1 VITLNSFVVYAIA
14 AVLFVLGLAAIGG
27 ATFGKQR
34 NRRIILAAA
43 GVVLWIA
50 TLALYSRAAT
60 LAPANPE
67 PTPIPVAEATT
78 APEPPAVEPQ
88 PTGVLTN
95 TAETVVFPAIG
106 GRVAFH
112 SDRDGEI
119 DIYTMNADGSDVQR
133 LTDAPGRDF
142 EPDWSPDGAAIVFS
156 SDRDDPD
163 NAQLYLMNAD
173 GSNQRR
179 LSSQLTD
186 DQVGARWSPD
196 GQWILFHSNPVVD
209 GLARF
214 DVFKVRPDGSD
225 LTNLTNASGNN
236 FMADWSPDGER
247 IVFVSQRDGNRELYV
262 MNADG
267 SNQTRLTDGGW
278 ENSLPRWSPD
288 GQQIAFE
295 SDREGTTYGVFVIDA
310 PGDDSAGQSLE
321 NTVRALTLPGFNN
334 STPGWVDGDW
344 LYITSDRDSTN
355 LINWEIYLLKA
366 DGSDQTLRVTE
377 NVGISDRFPSWTP

>member
-1 VITLNSFVVYAIA
+1 MNPFVVYAIA

-34 NRRIILAAA
+34 NRRIVLAVA
-43 GVVLWIA
+43 GVALWIA

-60 LAPANPE
+60 LAPTEPE
-67 PTPIPVAEATT
+67 PTPVVQVTT
-78 APEPPAVEPQ
+78 APERSTVTPQ
-88 PTGVLTN
+88 PSDVLTS
-95 TAETVVFPAIG
+95 TTEPLAFPAIG

-119 DIYTMNADGSDVQR
+119 DIYVMNADGSDVLR

-142 EPDWSPDGAAIVFS
+142 EPDWSPDGATIVFS

-163 NAQLYLMNAD
+163 NAHLYLMDAD
-173 GSNQRR
+173 GGNQRR
-179 LSSQLTD
+179 LPSPLAD

-209 GLARF
+209 DLARF
-214 DVFKVRPDGSD
+214 DVFKIRPDGSD
-225 LTNLTNASGNN
+225 LTNLTNTSGNN
-236 FMADWSPDGER
+236 FMADWSPDGQQ

-267 SNQTRLTDGGW
+267 GNQTRLTDGGW

-288 GQQIAFE
+288 GQKIAFE
-295 SDREGTTYGVFVIDA
+295 SNRGGTAYGVFVIDA
-310 PGDDSAGQSLE
+310 PTDQTAGQSLE
-321 NTVRALTLPGFNN
+321 STVRPLNQPGFNN
-334 STPGWVDGDW
+334 STPAWVDSDW

-355 LINWEIYLLKA
+355 LINWEIYLLKT
-366 DGSDQTLRVTE
+366 DGSDETVRLTE
-377 NVGISDRFPSWTP
+377 NVRIADRFPTWTP

>member
-1 VITLNSFVVYAIA
+1 
-14 AVLFVLGLAAIGG
+14 
-27 ATFGKQR
+27 
-34 NRRIILAAA
+34 
-43 GVVLWIA
+43 
-50 TLALYSRAAT
+50 
-60 LAPANPE
+60 
-67 PTPIPVAEATT
+67 
-78 APEPPAVEPQ
+78 
-88 PTGVLTN
+88 
-95 TAETVVFPAIG
+95 
-106 GRVAFH
+106 
-112 SDRDGEI
+112 
-119 DIYTMNADGSDVQR
+119 M
-133 LTDAPGRDF
+133 
-142 EPDWSPDGAAIVFS
+142 
-156 SDRDDPD
+156 
-163 NAQLYLMNAD
+163 
-173 GSNQRR
+173 
-179 LSSQLTD
+179 
-186 DQVGARWSPD
+186 
-196 GQWILFHSNPVVD
+196 VD